1 MSINLRCQKCHKT
14 SKLSST
20 QCKCGNNLKGD
31 AKRFIVKVRLPS
43 GKWKTKT
50 VETLSMAKKV
60 EAKFKTEAVEESV
73 FNIHKAPEIDFVWEH
88 YLKWAKLNKKSWQND
103 ESLWTK
109 HIAYLLSG
117 MRMDK
122 ITPRHIQ
129 ELLSDMAT
137 KKTPKGTLYKPASVK
152 HVYVLVRHV
161 FNWSIRQEYFHG
173 LNPCASIKPPKF
185 DNKVTNPLDAEGI
198 ESLMRVMDSWKN
210 ERATLVIEFALYSGK
225 RKSEILKLSWDN
237 VDFQN
242 QTITLIPSN
251 TKSKKLQTL
260 PLNNKSLEVLNRC
273 HEIRISEY
281 VFPCSTG
288 KYFSGFSCIWE
299 RIRNRAGLSI
309 RFHDLRHTYASYL
322 ASSGKVDIYTLKEL
336 LGHSSIEMTQRYA
349 HLINGALR
357 KAACVADEVFQNNP
371 PPSEQS
377 TQRREV
383 RS

>member
-1 MSINLRCQKCHKT
+1 MSINLRCLKCQKT

-20 QCKCGNNLKGD
+20 HCKFGNNLKGD

-50 VETLSMAKKV
+50 VESLSLAKKV

-73 FNIHKAPEIDFVWEH
+73 FNIHKAPEIDFVWEN

-109 HIAYLLSG
+109 HIAHHLNG
-117 MRMDK
+117 MKMDT

-129 ELLSDMAT
+129 EILSDMAT

-161 FNWSIRQEYFHG
+161 FNWGIQQEYFHG

-198 ESLMRVMDSWKN
+198 ESLMIALDSWKN

-225 RKSEILKLSWDN
+225 RKSEILKLTWDN

-242 QTITLIPSN
+242 KTITLIPSN
-251 TKSKKLQTL
+251 TKSKKLQNL
-260 PLNNKSLEVLNRC
+260 PLNNKSLEVLHRC
-273 HEIRISEY
+273 HEIRISDY

-288 KYFSGFSCIWE
+288 KYFSGFSCIWK
-299 RIRNRAGLSI
+299 RIRKKAGLNI

-357 KAACVADEVFQNNP
+357 KAACVADEVFQDRTTP
-371 PPSEQS
+371 PVDSPLGKGG
-377 TQRREV
+377 